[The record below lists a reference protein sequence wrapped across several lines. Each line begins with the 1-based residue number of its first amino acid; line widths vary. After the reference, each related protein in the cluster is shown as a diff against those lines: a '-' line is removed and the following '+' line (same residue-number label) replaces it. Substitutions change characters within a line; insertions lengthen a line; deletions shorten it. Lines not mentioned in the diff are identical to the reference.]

1 MKYEYGS
8 QFVHSRVGAG
18 QFFLFWLSE
27 YFYFSA
33 VVLVADM
40 LSNAD

>member
-1 MKYEYGS
+1 MA
-8 QFVHSRVGAG
+8 HSLCIAELVPDN
-18 QFFLFWLSE
+18 FFFFWLSE

-33 VVLVADM
+33 VLLVADM